1 MRSLAA
7 SIIRSSDLIRSD
19 FDPVDVRQ
27 ATPLGRIWLSRHVML
42 SDFQFPVRF
51 VVAWSKSIR
60 SANVYG
66 HSQKYASSLG
76 PVKAAV
82 YHCTSA

>member
-7 SIIRSSDLIRSD
+7 FIIRSSDLIRSD
-19 FDPVDVRQ
+19 FDPIDVRQ

-51 VVAWSKSIR
+51 VVA
-60 SANVYG
+60 
-66 HSQKYASSLG
+66 
-76 PVKAAV
+76 
-82 YHCTSA
+82 